1 MADQPLPR
9 ALFPNRSS
17 ILHQPGAMSK
27 RCWVRGRMRGGKGG
41 VEFCVRRKV
50 RGVRGGPLWMCST
63 PPVAACPVWAL
74 PQVKK

>member
-17 ILHQPGAMSK
+17 ILHRPGATSR

-41 VEFCVRRKV
+41 GEEGYVMQFNFFFSDLLEALF
-50 RGVRGGPLWMCST
+50 GDD
-63 PPVAACPVWAL
+63 ACYASQL
-74 PQVKK
+74 